1 VIQPWGMDDSRGTKA
16 SPRTSTDP
24 VGRKGR
30 TPVSGRPKKAGM
42 RGSGVITARRN
53 AHRDLQTAVR
63 ALSHGIPLER
73 TMTDMERLCLGVAA
87 TEPTHHLTLGTSD
100 MTQRDLARAFRL
112 LRPLIE
118 TRRNTTKPLIYFG
131 AFAKG
136 AGEGGVHLHLL
147 LWEMPMIV
155 TWREQC
161 KSLGIGNPHVKR
173 LSQPGSALAVAGYV
187 AGQQQAVFGSRK
199 HEENKARTTGTRRW
213 VMPQDRTLEAHH
225 PGLCHAMRLAKD
237 KSIPDEVFFASLP
250 GFFEPLRPEL
260 KQRVTTMANQARGSR
275 RPRRNRLLAAYSGRE
290 TGITMPKGR
299 KRGKR

>member
-1 VIQPWGMDDSRGTKA
+1 MDDTRGTKA
-16 SPRTSTDP
+16 SSRISTDP

-30 TPVSGRPKKAGM
+30 TPVSGRPKKAGV
-42 RGSGVITARRN
+42 RGSGVTTARSN
-53 AHRDLQTAVR
+53 AHRHLQTAFV

-73 TMTDMERLCLGVAA
+73 PMTDMERLCLGVAA
-87 TEPTHHLTLGTSD
+87 TGPTHHLTVGTSD
-100 MTQRDLARAFRL
+100 MTQKELANGFRR

-118 TRRNTTKPLIYFG
+118 RQRNTTKPLIYFG

-161 KSLGIGNPHVKR
+161 EGIGIGNPHVER
-173 LSQPGSALAVAGYV
+173 LSEPGSALAVAGYV

-199 HEENKARTTGTRRW
+199 HEENKARRTGTRRW
-213 VMPQDRTLEAHH
+213 VIPQDRTLEAHH
-225 PGLCHAMRLAKD
+225 PELCDAMRLAKD

-260 KQRVTTMANQARGSR
+260 KEPVTTMANQARGSR

-290 TGITMPKGR
+290 TGLTMPKGR